1 MKNFFSSAFLV
12 HGPRFGTETSVRFTS
27 ARPNGS
33 RRKSA
38 LLLGCL
44 MAAFALAGCKSTS
57 HSQYISPRIEG
68 RLLDAQ
74 THQPV
79 QGVNVRRP
87 LPDQN
92 PAVDEAPKG
101 ATVLNQ
107 PRGVLSGKDGRFV
120 MDSECDLALFRKSRW
135 YADSIS
141 FEHPA
146 YKPLTVTYT
155 LSDATNTAT
164 GEPVVKA
171 GDILLTP
178 RAR

>member
-1 MKNFFSSAFLV
+1 MKVYLKALAF
-12 HGPRFGTETSVRFTS
+12 EAQTSVGPTP
-27 ARPNGS
+27 ARATGS
-33 RRKSA
+33 RWKSA
-38 LLLGCL
+38 LLPGCL
-44 MAAFALAGCKSTS
+44 MVAFVFAGCKSTS
-57 HSQYISPRIEG
+57 PSQYVSPRIEG

-79 QGVNVRRP
+79 HGVNVRQP

-92 PAVDEAPKG
+92 PAVVEAPKG

-120 MDSECDLALFRKSRW
+120 MDSERDLALFRTFGW
-135 YADSIS
+135 YSVSIS

-146 YKPLTVTYT
+146 YKPLTATYT
-155 LSDATNTAT
+155 LSDATNTAA

-178 RAR
+178 RAK